1 MRTLLFILLVLGAAC
16 EKDLLA
22 DMHDATIADAEQVEV
37 DGGRCT
43 SPTTDAHPAAM
54 HTLFVN
60 FDGVLLTPCGT
71 ADARINCTPMV
82 STDTSIPPFLDGNP
96 ARDGFIASIL
106 YPARKA
112 LAPYSLDIVTTRP
125 TSGDYYMM
133 IYGGTPQLL
142 GLPPANVGVAPF
154 NCSPENRNN
163 ISFTFDR
170 GQAPT
175 NIDYADGILSDMGV
189 FVAIPGTTV
198 PGDCLCRSCNF
209 PPDKVC
215 TYGVDV
221 PVTSDPAFSCGKT
234 TVDEPAVLQA
244 VLGCR

>member
-1 MRTLLFILLVLGAAC
+1 MRSTLFVLLIIGTGC

-22 DMHDATIADAEQVEV
+22 DMHDATVADAQQVEV
-37 DGGRCT
+37 DGGRCM
-43 SPTTDAHPAAM
+43 SPMTDAHPAAM

-71 ADARINCTPMV
+71 ADARLNCTGLV
-82 STDTSIPPFLDGNP
+82 STETMIPPFMDGNP
-96 ARDGFIASIL
+96 ARDAFIATIL

-112 LAPYSLDIVTTRP
+112 LARYSLDIVTTRP

-142 GLPPANVGVAPF
+142 GLPAANVGIAPF
-154 NCSPENRNN
+154 SCMPDNHNN

-189 FVAIPGTTV
+189 FAGIPGTTV
-198 PGDCLCRSCNF
+198 PGDCLCRSCQF
-209 PPDKVC
+209 PTDTVC

-221 PVTSDPAFSCGKT
+221 PVSTDPAFSCGKT
-234 TVDEPAVLQA
+234 TVDEPAMLQD